1 MARRLLKGSAC
12 AGACEEQGRANEL
25 PSQGERNMVPTI
37 ARRIILAFALCT
49 FTTVA
54 FAAPK
59 IPVTPEDHFALAK
72 QYQEKAAA
80 YRKEAQEH
88 RDMAAAARDSAL
100 NVHKVH
106 GQKDPS
112 VAKMEKHCAA
122 LAAAADKLAT
132 ENEKAAEFHT
142 LRGKELQGK

>member
-1 MARRLLKGSAC
+1 
-12 AGACEEQGRANEL
+12 
-25 PSQGERNMVPTI
+25 MVPTI
-37 ARRIILAFALCT
+37 ARRIVLALALGT
-49 FTTVA
+49 FGTVA

-59 IPVTPEDHFALAK
+59 EPAPANAPKIPATAEDHFALAK
-72 QYQEKAAA
+72 QYTEKAAT
-80 YRKEAQEH
+80 YRKEAQDH
-88 RDMAAAARDSAL
+88 RDMAAAARDSSL
-100 NVHKVH
+100 NAHKAH

-142 LRGKELQGK
+142 LRAKELQGK

>member
-1 MARRLLKGSAC
+1 MF
-12 AGACEEQGRANEL
+12 
-25 PSQGERNMVPTI
+25 PTI
-37 ARRIILAFALCT
+37 ARRVVLALALGT
-49 FTTVA
+49 FGTVA

-59 IPVTPEDHFALAK
+59 EAAPASAAKIPTTAEDHFALAK
-72 QYQEKAAA
+72 QYQEKAAT

-88 RDMAAAARDSAL
+88 RDMAAAARDSVINA
-100 NVHKVH
+100 HKAH

-122 LAAAADKLAT
+122 LSAAADKLAT

>member
-1 MARRLLKGSAC
+1 
-12 AGACEEQGRANEL
+12 
-25 PSQGERNMVPTI
+25 MVPTI
-37 ARRIILAFALCT
+37 ARRIVLALAIGT
-49 FTTVA
+49 FGTVA

-59 IPVTPEDHFALAK
+59 EPAAANAPKIPATAEDHLALAR
-72 QYQEKAAA
+72 QYQEKAAT

-88 RDMAAAARDSAL
+88 RDMAAAARDSSINA
-100 NVHKVH
+100 HKAH
-106 GQKDPS
+106 GQKDAS

>member
-1 MARRLLKGSAC
+1 
-12 AGACEEQGRANEL
+12 
-25 PSQGERNMVPTI
+25 MVPTI
-37 ARRIILAFALCT
+37 ARRIVLAFALCT
-49 FTTVA
+49 FSTVA
-54 FAAPK
+54 FAAPAK
-59 IPVTPEDHFALAK
+59 VPMTVEEHTALAK
-72 QYQEKAAA
+72 QYQEKAAT

-88 RDMAAAARDSAL
+88 RDMAAAARESAL
-100 NVHKVH
+100 NAHKAH

-142 LRGKELQGK
+142 LRAKELQGK

>member
-1 MARRLLKGSAC
+1 ML
-12 AGACEEQGRANEL
+12 
-25 PSQGERNMVPTI
+25 PTI
-37 ARRIILAFALCT
+37 ARRIVLAVALCT

-59 IPVTPEDHFALAK
+59 VPATAEDHFALAK
-72 QYQEKAAA
+72 QYQDKAAA
-80 YRKEAQEH
+80 YHKEAQDH
-88 RDMAAAARDSAL
+88 RDMAAAARDSSL
-100 NVHKVH
+100 NAHKAH

-112 VAKMEKHCAA
+112 VVKMEKHCAA

>member
-1 MARRLLKGSAC
+1 ML
-12 AGACEEQGRANEL
+12 
-25 PSQGERNMVPTI
+25 PTI
-37 ARRIILAFALCT
+37 ARRIVLAVALGAFST
-49 FTTVA
+49 AA

-59 IPVTPEDHFALAK
+59 VPATAEDHYALAK
-72 QYQEKAAA
+72 QYQDKAAT

-88 RDMAAAARDSAL
+88 REMAAAARESAI
-100 NVHKVH
+100 NAHKAH

-132 ENEKAAEFHT
+132 ENQKAADFHT

>member
-1 MARRLLKGSAC
+1 
-12 AGACEEQGRANEL
+12 
-25 PSQGERNMVPTI
+25 MVPTI
-37 ARRIILAFALCT
+37 ARRVVLALAIFGASSVAL
-49 FTTVA
+49 
-54 FAAPK
+54 AAPTV
-59 IPVTPEDHFALAK
+59 PATAQDHFALAK
-72 QYQEKAAA
+72 QYQEKAAS

-88 RDMAAAARDSAL
+88 RDMAAAARSGAL
-100 NVHKVH
+100 NAHKEH

-122 LAAAADKLAT
+122 ISAAADKLAV